1 MNKPEINQK
10 VQQKVCLRAYGDEI
24 ERLRKDLQAARDK
37 NGVFL
42 DEDNYQCVTKI
53 VCFHKYILIFFL
65 GQ

>member
-42 DEDNYQCVTKI
+42 DEDNYQ
-53 VCFHKYILIFFL
+53 
-65 GQ
+65 